1 MRRTPLL
8 RSRAAAGAG
17 LALGLTGILL
27 LTGCTVGSPASETTA
42 AATSAAGAPSPT
54 TVADGEDLTPDTSFT
69 PLMASTTTTPA
80 PVLGT
85 DGKVHLAYEL
95 LLTNAIS
102 LPYDL
107 DSLDIADTE
116 TGDTLLTIGPDT
128 IHRSVTQL
136 GADAEG
142 TDETGPITIGPSET
156 WIAWIDVAVDP
167 DAVPTSLQHTADGV
181 VVPPSGQTKRVDA
194 IINTST
200 VSDAEAQVVS
210 SPVAAGDW
218 FMSEGCCSNYTH
230 HRNGFA
236 PVNGQG
242 LVPQRFAIDFYKVD
256 AEGKTW
262 EGDPSKPES
271 YFSYRQPI
279 VSATSGTV
287 VRAVDE
293 FDNSTSLPEPP
304 PIPDIIE
311 TVGNHVVVE
320 IAPGSYLLYGHMDP
334 GSVKVKVGDK
344 VSVGDELGLI
354 GTSGNSTTPHLHFQ
368 LQTEPTFFP
377 TDSVPWVFDKFTL
390 LGAVTDRIWDDDL
403 GLQPTGQL
411 PFAAI
416 DPSERENEMPLDLDV
431 IRLG

>member
-1 MRRTPLL
+1 MRRIPLL
-8 RSRAAAGAG
+8 RPRAAAVAG
-17 LALGLTGILL
+17 LAFAGVLL
-27 LTGCTVGSPASETTA
+27 LSACTGGTASETP
-42 AATSAAGAPSPT
+42 AAGTPTAGVPSPT
-54 TVADGEDLTPDTSFT
+54 PVADGDDLTPETAFT
-69 PLMASTTTTPA
+69 PLIGSTTTTPA
-80 PVLGT
+80 PVLAS

-95 LLTNAIS
+95 LLTNAAP
-102 LPYDL
+102 LPFSVS
-107 DSLDIADTE
+107 SLDIADTA
-116 TGDTLLTIGPDT
+116 TGETLLTIGPDDIQRKIT
-128 IHRSVTQL
+128 RM
-136 GADAEG
+136 GDDAEG
-142 TDETGPITIGPSET
+142 TDATGPITIAHSET

-167 DAVPTSLQHTADGV
+167 DAVPTSLQASANGFIERPDGPT
-181 VVPPSGQTKRVDA
+181 PPVEA
-194 IINTST
+194 VINTSA
-200 VSDAEAQVVS
+200 VSDAQAQVVS

-218 FMSEGCCSNYTH
+218 YMSEGCCSNFTH

-236 PVNGQG
+236 PINGQA

-256 AEGKTW
+256 ADGKTW

-287 VRAVDE
+287 VRSVDS

-334 GSVKVKVGDK
+334 GSVKVKVGDTVK
-344 VSVGDELGLI
+344 VGDELGLI

-377 TDSVPWVFDKFTL
+377 TDSLPWVFDQFTL
-390 LGAVTDRIWDDDL
+390 LGSVPDRIWDDDL

-411 PFAAI
+411 PFDKI
-416 DPSERENEMPLDLDV
+416 DPSDRTNEMPLDRTVVRLD
-431 IRLG
+431 